1 MATMSTPTNTEAIQP
16 HQENA
21 AIVPGRPQEQ
31 LEIEEAETT
40 RDTEDDIE
48 YPTGAKL
55 WTTLVCL
62 CLSLFLNGLVGD
74 LHVTMVKISD

>member
-1 MATMSTPTNTEAIQP
+1 MATMNNPTDTEAIQP
-16 HQENA
+16 HRENA

-31 LEIEEAETT
+31 LEIEEAETA
-40 RDTEDDIE
+40 RETEDEIE

-62 CLSLFLNGLVGD
+62 CLSLFLHGLVGNS
-74 LHVTMVKISD
+74 KIKR